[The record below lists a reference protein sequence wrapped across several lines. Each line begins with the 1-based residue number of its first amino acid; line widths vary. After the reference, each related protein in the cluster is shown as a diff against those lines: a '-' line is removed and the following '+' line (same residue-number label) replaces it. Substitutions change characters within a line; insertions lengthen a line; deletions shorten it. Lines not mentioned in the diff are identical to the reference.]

1 MKQWNLI
8 FLRRAPAL
16 NYLFDFI
23 FIGKNFPAKIF
34 HITFLMMP
42 FDAYKQ
48 YLSLKNHF
56 TKEKYDYHKYC
67 GKSRAT
73 VQSFYKRKDRF
84 WFEKLARGKDDKE
97 VIEFFVSNF
106 ITCTDPSKLWIG
118 EMMREGEGRYTTW
131 KKRNQS
137 LSYIF
142 KEELECILANQ
153 DLDTAFASKN
163 GHPTILKKY
172 LGGDISI
179 ETLVILDKILDF
191 RRNFDA
197 KLNDPVW
204 QTVSLRM
211 KKYSPFLNIDVFRYK
226 KIVKEIVLG
235 K

>member
-1 MKQWNLI
+1 
-8 FLRRAPAL
+8 
-16 NYLFDFI
+16 
-23 FIGKNFPAKIF
+23 
-34 HITFLMMP
+34 MMP

-84 WFEKLARGKDDKE
+84 WFEKLARNKDDKE

-118 EMMREGEGRYTTW
+118 EMMREGEGRYTAW

-137 LSYIF
+137 LTYIF
-142 KEELECILANQ
+142 KEEAEKLFN
-153 DLDTAFASKN
+153 DSNFDSMFTMD
-163 GHPTILKKY
+163 GTTHPQMLKEY
-172 LGGDISI
+172 LRDNVSI
-179 ETLVILDKILDF
+179 ETMVILNKILGYQNQWDK
-191 RRNFDA
+191 
-197 KLNDPVW
+197 KLSDPVW
-204 QTVSLRM
+204 ETVSLRI
-211 KKYSPFLNIDVFRYK
+211 KKYTPFLNIDVFRYK
-226 KIVKEIVLG
+226 KILKEVVL